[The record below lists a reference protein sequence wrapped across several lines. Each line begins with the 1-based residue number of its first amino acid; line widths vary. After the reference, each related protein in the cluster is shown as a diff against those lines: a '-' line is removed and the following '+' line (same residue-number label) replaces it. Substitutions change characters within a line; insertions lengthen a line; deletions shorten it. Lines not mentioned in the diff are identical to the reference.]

1 MLQLLINLK
10 FHALGKEIT
19 DADILN
25 WANSKVKSVGRKSQ
39 IESFKV
45 MNKTMKPASIS
56 LYCMTSE
63 VYCFVRTK
71 VYRVGNSFSSF

>member
-1 MLQLLINLK
+1 MLQLLKNLK

-25 WANSKVKSVGRKSQ
+25 WANSKVRSVGRRSQ

-45 MNKTMKPASIS
+45 MDKTLNSATIS
-56 LYCMTSE
+56 FYCMTPDIF
-63 VYCFVRTK
+63 CFARTK
-71 VYRVGNSFSSF
+71 IYLVGNSF